1 MVGELPKSGLPGW
14 VSPDGAP
21 PTFNPTK
28 GIQMRDK
35 YLRLKIKPSAASS
48 AARAASRPSFVY

>member
-1 MVGELPKSGLPGW
+1 MQVGGVMVGELPKPGLPGR
-14 VSPDGAP
+14 VSPGGAL

-35 YLRLKIKPSAASS
+35 YLRLKIKPSASSS
-48 AARAASRPSFVY
+48 AA

>member
-1 MVGELPKSGLPGW
+1 MS
-14 VSPDGAP
+14 SPNQACQAGFPLMEPAH
-21 PTFNPTK
+21 FQSHK

-48 AARAASRPSFVY
+48 SS